1 MKDKQMIEA
10 TIIIAIEL
18 VVAVIVGILMYK
30 FST

>member
-18 VVAVIVGILMYK
+18 VLAFIAGFIMYK
-30 FST
+30 LS